1 MVVRLCGSLHS
12 LNWSSKLGIANC
24 KFPISDV
31 WLFTFSISDIRYSCS
46 IFNSG
51 SHFWNCLGLAHGA
64 TCQTKKGRKLQRPKP
79 EPQRL
84 SRPFCSIFPP
94 SWIRRFFSFFFFN
107 SFLVTCSQGPKQ
119 CPNFLFKE
127 PLSQTQGP
135 TRARWRKLQCR
146 SFHWIFQKNPDKRTT
161 QPS

>member
-94 SWIRRFFSFFFFN
+94 SWIHIIFKYFIGNMFSGPQTV
-107 SFLVTCSQGPKQ
+107 SQLLVQRATLSDSGTYTCQVKKIAMSQFSLNFPK
-119 CPNFLFKE
+119 K
-127 PLSQTQGP
+127 S
-135 TRARWRKLQCR
+135 W
-146 SFHWIFQKNPDKRTT
+146 
-161 QPS
+161 